1 MISKKK
7 NCVKK
12 IIPSYCS
19 LETIFK
25 NKVKYKIIIP
35 FFFSFEK
42 IHFKSSE
49 LCIEFINNF
58 NNFKK

>member
-1 MISKKK
+1 MYDFKKKK
-7 NCVKK
+7 NCFKK

-35 FFFSFEK
+35 FFFLFEK
-42 IHFKSSE
+42 INFKSSE
-49 LCIEFINNF
+49 TLY
-58 NNFKK
+58 